1 METRLS
7 AKGLRVVSHTVISV
21 FAVASLL
28 FFVISVDRTTVV
40 ELIAAAMLVF
50 SMYRMWL
57 LDQTDLISL
66 LIFFFGTTACFSFF
80 SDVAGDQLIRLISI
94 VGFAVLSLVISNY
107 LLNTVRPQANAE
119 KALYKVSL
127 AIIFTEIFWVLSF
140 INASAVSKG
149 AITAVV
155 FFLFQMVG
163 KDILEKKFDRNV
175 FVFLVVFTIIL
186 LAIVIYRI

>member
-7 AKGLRVVSHTVISV
+7 TKGLRVVSHSVISM
-21 FAVASLL
+21 FAVVSIL
-28 FFVISVDRTTVV
+28 FFLFSIDRTAVV
-40 ELIAAAMLVF
+40 EIITVAMLAF

-57 LDQTDLISL
+57 LDQTDLVSL

-80 SDVAGDQLIRLISI
+80 SDVAGDQIIRLVAII
-94 VGFAVLSLVISNY
+94 VFALLSLVISNY
-107 LLNTVRPQANAE
+107 LLNIVKPVGVKE

-127 AIIFTEIFWVLSF
+127 AIIFTEVFWVLSF
-140 INASAVSKG
+140 VNASSVSKG

-155 FFLFQMVG
+155 FFLFQMVA
-163 KDILEKKFDRNV
+163 KDLMEKKFDRNV

>member
-7 AKGLRVVSHTVISV
+7 AKGLRVVSHTVISI
-21 FAVASLL
+21 FAVTSLL

-40 ELIAAAMLVF
+40 ELIAAAMLIF

-57 LDQTDLISL
+57 LDQTDLVSL
-66 LIFFFGTTACFSFF
+66 LVFFFGTTACFSFF
-80 SDVAGDQLIRLISI
+80 SDVAGEQIIRVIAI
-94 VGFAVLSLVISNY
+94 VVFAALSLVISNY
-107 LLNTVRPQANAE
+107 LLNTVKPQTTND

-127 AIIFTEIFWVLSF
+127 AIIFTEVFWVLSF
-140 INASAVSKG
+140 INASSVSKG

-155 FFLFQMVG
+155 FFLFQMVA
-163 KDILEKKFDRNV
+163 KDLLEKKFDRNV

-186 LAIVIYRI
+186 LTIVIYRI